1 MPERFVCRII
11 VSTQIKIMQFN
22 CKYVSASEAGDYF
35 QVLFEKERDVD
46 KEYFLI
52 QRRFEFSDRGKCYIE
67 PQGEDYIGH
76 YKITK
81 STISPERSYVKI
93 QRWQDSDITINF
105 NTSTKN
111 YNEIKR
117 VLKIMIP
124 NIIEE

>member
-1 MPERFVCRII
+1 
-11 VSTQIKIMQFN
+11 MQLN

-35 QVLFEKERDVD
+35 QVLFEKELDDD

-52 QRRFEFSDRGKCYIE
+52 QRQFEFPDGGKCYIE
-67 PQGEDYIGH
+67 TQGEDYIGH
-76 YKITK
+76 YKIRK
-81 STISPERSYVKI
+81 STISPKRFYVKI